1 MNRYNDPRRQLQRLN
16 AAGLPLRPFEA
27 GQAGQQSQL
36 PDFGGIAQA
45 GKVWETSKQNY
56 QQAQQGDL
64 TIENLRHAGRT
75 AAAGADMAESNR
87 DVTIEE
93 NKYQLGEGKYNT
105 RTFTD
110 SLRKLELDLK
120 ENQKAMGEL
129 DLQMKRDLQESGVLG
144 KKAQAELDLML
155 QNITKGNKY
164 LDTQD
169 DLDAA
174 RDMIVN
180 KMKEGGMNIWEAF
193 AISILTAMSQKM
205 SH

>member
-1 MNRYNDPRRQLQRLN
+1 
-16 AAGLPLRPFEA
+16 
-27 GQAGQQSQL
+27 
-36 PDFGGIAQA
+36 
-45 GKVWETSKQNY
+45 
-56 QQAQQGDL
+56 
-64 TIENLRHAGRT
+64 
-75 AAAGADMAESNR
+75 MAESNR

-180 KMKEGGMNIWEAF
+180 KMKEGGTNIWEAF

>member
-1 MNRYNDPRRQLQRLN
+1 
-16 AAGLPLRPFEA
+16 
-27 GQAGQQSQL
+27 
-36 PDFGGIAQA
+36 
-45 GKVWETSKQNY
+45 
-56 QQAQQGDL
+56 
-64 TIENLRHAGRT
+64 
-75 AAAGADMAESNR
+75 
-87 DVTIEE
+87 
-93 NKYQLGEGKYNT
+93 
-105 RTFTD
+105 
-110 SLRKLELDLK
+110 
-120 ENQKAMGEL
+120 MGEL

>member
-1 MNRYNDPRRQLQRLN
+1 
-16 AAGLPLRPFEA
+16 
-27 GQAGQQSQL
+27 
-36 PDFGGIAQA
+36 
-45 GKVWETSKQNY
+45 
-56 QQAQQGDL
+56 
-64 TIENLRHAGRT
+64 
-75 AAAGADMAESNR
+75 
-87 DVTIEE
+87 
-93 NKYQLGEGKYNT
+93 
-105 RTFTD
+105 
-110 SLRKLELDLK
+110 
-120 ENQKAMGEL
+120 MGEL

-180 KMKEGGMNIWEAF
+180 KMKEGGTNIWEAF